1 MSLKDGQFQIGD
13 LKFGRGTN
21 ISIVGVDQVG
31 YDVSPGD
38 YGLPQSDEIR
48 FRKDYIQPGV
58 MQFSLAVVDNYILDS
73 SSGITLP
80 PGASSEEALEKLKME
95 WSADKQRLEWGSV
108 KPLTYRGP
116 GLTRVLYGRPRN
128 FASGR
133 RKTRSGWYG
142 VTCSYQL
149 ADRLSYA
156 EETTYE
162 EMGVGE
168 VKTLS
173 RGSGLAPS
181 WVSAMLIGPA
191 SSPVMQFGPHAV
203 SVDTTIGA
211 GEVLTLGS
219 APWQRFLLAYRSGG
233 LVENVGAKA
242 IDGSAYLEDIRF
254 PEKSA
259 WNVSFSAGGTSS
271 QTEMVVGWQEAYHA
285 V

>member
-80 PGASSEEALEKLKME
+80 PGASSDEAIEELKME
-95 WSADKQRLEWGSV
+95 WSADKHRLEWGSV

-116 GLTRVLYGRPRN
+116 GLTRVLYGRPRS
-128 FASGR
+128 FASER

-156 EETTYE
+156 EETTSE
-162 EMGVGE
+162 GMSVGE
-168 VKTLS
+168 IKTIS

-181 WVSAMLIGPA
+181 WVSAIIIGPA
-191 SSPVMQFGPHAV
+191 SSPVMQFGPHTV

-219 APWQRFLLAYRSGG
+219 APWQRLLLAYRSGG

-254 PEKSA
+254 PEKSE
-259 WNVSFSAGGTSS
+259 WSVSFSAGGTSS
-271 QTEMVVGWQEAYHA
+271 QTEMMVGWQEAYHA